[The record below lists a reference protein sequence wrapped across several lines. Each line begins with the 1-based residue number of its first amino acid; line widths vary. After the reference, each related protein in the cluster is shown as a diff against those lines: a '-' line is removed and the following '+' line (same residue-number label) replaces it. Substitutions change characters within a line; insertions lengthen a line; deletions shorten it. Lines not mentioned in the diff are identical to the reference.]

1 MPAHIVAPKNL
12 LRYFQKIFRLK
23 TMEPLKLILVDD
35 HPIMQ
40 EGVKALLQGEEQFQ
54 VKVVASRAVEALVF
68 LSRGSYDIMVS
79 DLNLPDMSGYNLLKK
94 PKSDILISKS
104 WYLACMMSHIW

>member
-1 MPAHIVAPKNL
+1 MQAHNVVPINL
-12 LRYFQKIFRLK
+12 LRYFQKLFRIR

-54 VKVVASRAVEALVF
+54 VKAVASRAAEALVF
-68 LSRGSYDIMVS
+68 LSRGT
-79 DLNLPDMSGYNLLKK
+79 
-94 PKSDILISKS
+94 
-104 WYLACMMSHIW
+104 

>member
-23 TMEPLKLILVDD
+23 TMEPLKLMLVDD

-40 EGVKALLQGEEQFQ
+40 EGVKALLQGR
-54 VKVVASRAVEALVF
+54 RA
-68 LSRGSYDIMVS
+68 I
-79 DLNLPDMSGYNLLKK
+79 P
-94 PKSDILISKS
+94 SKS
-104 WYLACMMSHIW
+104 RC